1 MFLKDFFKVS
11 CNISNMVSISFV
23 VIINWGQRTIAEP
36 KGLQIRP
43 LFIDSLAI
51 LSPIDNKG
59 SKGYFVFLRIKPSDV
74 NIDESELK
82 EFLDEHENYFSELI
96 SEYIK
101 KLKAISSS

>member
-1 MFLKDFFKVS
+1 METLVDFQTELLE
-11 CNISNMVSISFV
+11 ISMQQKYE
-23 VIINWGQRTIAEP
+23 II
-36 KGLQIRP
+36 
-43 LFIDSLAI
+43 
-51 LSPIDNKG
+51 
-59 SKGYFVFLRIKPSDV
+59 VFSRIKPSDV

>member
-1 MFLKDFFKVS
+1 MGLCVQFFDMLILIDFQTGLLQLSMQQKYE
-11 CNISNMVSISFV
+11 
-23 VIINWGQRTIAEP
+23 II
-36 KGLQIRP
+36 
-43 LFIDSLAI
+43 
-51 LSPIDNKG
+51 
-59 SKGYFVFLRIKPSDV
+59 VFLRIKPSDV

>member
-1 MFLKDFFKVS
+1 MGLCVQFFDMLILIYFQTGLLQLSMQQKYE
-11 CNISNMVSISFV
+11 
-23 VIINWGQRTIAEP
+23 II
-36 KGLQIRP
+36 
-43 LFIDSLAI
+43 
-51 LSPIDNKG
+51 
-59 SKGYFVFLRIKPSDV
+59 VFLRIKPSDV